1 MKTTLTARNYLRQ
14 APQIINGKFSFT
26 KSETDL
32 VFALL
37 TEINLEDKDFKRY
50 SITKKQLEVKMGV
63 KIKTDRLKSTAE
75 SLMSKVLKIEKSE
88 DNWELF
94 TLFSYFGYKNGV
106 LSFCF
111 DAVMKPYLLQLKPFI
126 SADIRHLVQMKSE
139 YSKRLYLM
147 LKERQKFGTRKFDIE
162 ELKELFEVP
171 KSLNNYADFKRRV
184 LLQAV
189 RDINK
194 FTDIE
199 VANLGTAK
207 KPIYFEEFKPSRKVV
222 SVTFHFNKNHIDLK
236 AFISNI
242 RALHTNEPLY
252 AGKDGRMLQCSEKG
266 LLYYKDDVFEYL
278 DKKKA
283 QKAWEF
289 LHEHRESLICFN
301 QEVTEPHAHYLHSKE
316 AFITYMKENF
326 RDRELLSVKDRN
338 TQKLIVI
345 TLTKEKILKNKITD
359 ENFDTSYAD
368 SAWIYLYQLAKKG
381 ELRILQTS
389 KSSV

>member
-1 MKTTLTARNYLRQ
+1 
-14 APQIINGKFSFT
+14 
-26 KSETDL
+26 
-32 VFALL
+32 
-37 TEINLEDKDFKRY
+37 
-50 SITKKQLEVKMGV
+50 MGV
-63 KIKTDRLKSTAE
+63 EIKTDRLKSTAE

-88 DNWELF
+88 DDWELF
-94 TLFSYFGYKNGV
+94 NLFSYFGYKNGI

-147 LKERQKFGTRKFDIE
+147 LKERQKFGTRKFNIE

-171 KSLNNYADFKRRV
+171 KSLKNYADFKRRV
-184 LLQAV
+184 LLQGV
-189 RDINK
+189 KDINK

-199 VANLGTAK
+199 VINLGTAK

-222 SVTFHFNKNHIDLK
+222 SVTFHFKKNHIDLK
-236 AFISNI
+236 AFINTI
-242 RALHTNEPLY
+242 RKFHTNEPLY

-283 QKAWEF
+283 LKAWEF

-301 QEVTEPHAHYLHSKE
+301 PNSDEVTESSTHYLDNKE
-316 AFITYMKENF
+316 AFIIYMKENF
-326 RDRELLSVKDRN
+326 RDTNILSAKN
-338 TQKLIVI
+338 SHTQEAMMIR
-345 TLTKEKILKNKITD
+345 LTKENILINSITD
-359 ENFDTSYAD
+359 ERFELEYAD
-368 SAWIYLYQLAKKG
+368 TIWNYLYELAQKG
-381 ELRILQTS
+381 KLPILSTS
-389 KSSV
+389 